1 MQTHAKHI
9 KKCGITFENIELW
22 CEQVDKFGSMLKVLV
37 GNKVSENNGANRVV
51 TEEDIAELTGRL
63 GIEYFE
69 TDALSNQNIGPVF
82 QNIFTQIVQSLPQ
95 PPEPSLLIRRGV
107 KLGGKTLSNPGFRQA
122 LFQHSQAHHH
132 SGK

>member
-1 MQTHAKHI
+1 MQFWDCPGAGRYRNLNSRFCAGAAGAI
-9 KKCGITFENIELW
+9 LVFDVNNRITFENIELW

-69 TDALSNQNIGPVF
+69 TDALSNQNIGPV
-82 QNIFTQIVQSLPQ
+82 IYTV
-95 PPEPSLLIRRGV
+95 
-107 KLGGKTLSNPGFRQA
+107 
-122 LFQHSQAHHH
+122 
-132 SGK
+132 